1 MPGFMSNSTALTL
14 CKADPAKLSP
24 NGKREKEH
32 PLLPFDVLKAHA
44 FTPEIQADGVR
55 LGWVG
60 LGSPLDYDFNF
71 GLEVSSFPAFSL
83 RVDTRKAS
91 AAAVK
96 LLFAETLLEKEANGE
111 KITGKDRK
119 DLKEAI
125 TAKLTSQAP
134 FIPTLTDC
142 IWDMSSGRL
151 FLSTIS
157 AKSIEAVFSLFQKT
171 FGILPQALTPKNDL
185 TAVFAEIC
193 RTGEFS
199 CAGYSLTPFG
209 TASLATS
216 QQEEDKALIA
226 VQNNLHAVS
235 QALDEGLRIQKL
247 RLVATSADFPDL
259 PLDFTLDASLGV
271 SGLILPK
278 SEKSAD
284 QIDDYFLKLESYVG
298 VAAILEALAAL

>member
-1 MPGFMSNSTALTL
+1 MPGFMSNNTALTV

-24 NGKREKEH
+24 DGKREH
-32 PLLPFDVLKAHA
+32 ALLPFDVLKAHA
-44 FTPEIQADGVR
+44 FTPDIQADGVR

-60 LGSPLDYDFNF
+60 LGSPLDYDFSF
-71 GLEVSSFPAFSL
+71 GLEASGFPGFSL
-83 RVDTRKAS
+83 RVDTRRAS

-96 LLFAETLLEKEANGE
+96 LQLAETLLEKEANGE

-119 DLKEAI
+119 ALKEAI
-125 TAKLTSQAP
+125 SAKLTSQAP
-134 FIPTLTDC
+134 FIPALTDC
-142 IWDMSSGRL
+142 IWDMSAGRL

-157 AKSIEAVFSLFQKT
+157 AKSIEAVFSLFQTT

-209 TASLATS
+209 SASLATS

-235 QALDEGLRIQKL
+235 QALDEGLKIQKL
-247 RLVATSADFPDL
+247 RLVATPTDQPDL
-259 PLDFTLDASLGV
+259 RLDFSVDAALSV

-278 SEKSAD
+278 SEKGAE
-284 QIDDYFLKLESYVG
+284 QIDDYFLKLDSYVS
-298 VAAILEALAAL
+298 VAAILEGLAAL